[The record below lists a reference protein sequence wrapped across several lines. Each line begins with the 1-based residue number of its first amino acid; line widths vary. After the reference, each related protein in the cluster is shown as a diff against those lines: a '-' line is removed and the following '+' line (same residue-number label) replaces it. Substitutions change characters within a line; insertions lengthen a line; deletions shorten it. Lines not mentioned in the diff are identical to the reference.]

1 VELEAGWQPFPQLRV
16 EGNTCLSSNKIKDLT
31 IYLDTYDHP
40 DNWNPVTPQVRE
52 HYDLTD
58 LIYSPSFT
66 AAALVA
72 VKPFA
77 GGLSLFRNLE
87 AAFTARFVGKQY
99 FDNTSN
105 PDRMLPAYQHLGLT
119 ISQPFTTRKAGTFTV
134 SLFADNLLNQK
145 YCASA
150 WAYRAAFRDTG
161 TIEVMEGFYPQ
172 AGFNAMIKIAWE
184 WGN

>member
-1 VELEAGWQPFPQLRV
+1 M
-16 EGNTCLSSNKIKDLT
+16 SSNKIKDLT
-31 IYLDTYDHP
+31 LYLDTYDNS
-40 DNWNPVTPQVRE
+40 DDWNPVTLQVTE

-58 LIYSPSFT
+58 LVYSPSFT

-72 VKPFA
+72 VRPFA
-77 GGLSLFRNLE
+77 AGRSLFRNLE
-87 AAFTARFVGKQY
+87 AALTARFVGKQY
-99 FDNTSN
+99 YDNTSDV
-105 PDRMLPAYQHLGLT
+105 DRMLPAYQNLGFTL
-119 ISQPFTTRKAGTFTV
+119 SQPVATRRAGTFTI
-134 SLFADNLLNQK
+134 SLFADNLLNQS

>member
-1 VELEAGWQPFPQLRV
+1 
-16 EGNTCLSSNKIKDLT
+16 
-31 IYLDTYDHP
+31 
-40 DNWNPVTPQVRE
+40 
-52 HYDLTD
+52 
-58 LIYSPSFT
+58 
-66 AAALVA
+66 
-72 VKPFA
+72 
-77 GGLSLFRNLE
+77 
-87 AAFTARFVGKQY
+87 
-99 FDNTSN
+99 
-105 PDRMLPAYQHLGLT
+105 MLPAYQHLGLT
-119 ISQPFTTRKAGTFTV
+119 ISQPITTRKAGTFTV